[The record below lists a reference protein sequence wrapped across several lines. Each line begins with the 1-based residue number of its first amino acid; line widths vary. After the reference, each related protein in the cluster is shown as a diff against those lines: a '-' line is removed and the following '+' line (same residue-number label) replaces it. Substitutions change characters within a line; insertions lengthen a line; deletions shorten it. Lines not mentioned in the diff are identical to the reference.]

1 MRFLVLGCGM
11 QGRAVIYDL
20 LQSPEVEAVVAADKD
35 LSTIKGDPLFQDKRL
50 TTTPCDASDS
60 TALTTLIGGG
70 FDVVIDM
77 LPVPFARPAAEAAI
91 ETGVHMVNANYG
103 KSISDLHDRA
113 EAAGVTLLP
122 ECGLDPGIDLI
133 LCGEL
138 VRQFDEVHEL
148 NSYGGGLPELS
159 AADNFLKYKIT
170 WTYEG
175 VLKSYADDARLL
187 KEGEVAHIP
196 HQNLFDEGN
205 VHHVNIPDLGRM
217 EATPNRDALHFVE
230 QMSIDG
236 SCRTAGRYTLRWPGH
251 AAAMRPFSK
260 SGFLSDKPLSEDLP
274 SPREILRR
282 VLEPQLQLRRDERD
296 VVIIRVEAVGMK
308 DGKRQRSIWNVID
321 YRDLE
326 SGFTAMNRTVSFTAS
341 IVAEMVASGEISS
354 RGVLSPLRDVPYKH
368 FIHQLEDRGITVRM
382 RDESS

>member
-20 LQSPEVEAVVAADKD
+20 LQSPEVEAVVAADMD
-35 LSTIKGDPLFQDKRL
+35 LSGIENDPLFEDERL
-50 TTTPCDASDS
+50 STQQCDASDS
-60 TALTTLIGGG
+60 AALTTLIGGG

-77 LPVPFARPAAEAAI
+77 
-91 ETGVHMVNANYG
+91 
-103 KSISDLHDRA
+103 
-113 EAAGVTLLP
+113 
-122 ECGLDPGIDLI
+122 
-133 LCGEL
+133 
-138 VRQFDEVHEL
+138 Q
-148 NSYGGGLPELS
+148 LS